1 MVTRMLRRC
10 KHIATLLL
18 LLLLVYVPSSR
29 GASSQLPVFL
39 YFNPDSIQNNLS
51 GLKETVDAF
60 LSSSGFALSFQPFA
74 RFHDFNREARSDSSA
89 FLFVPEWYLRQ
100 DGNDKRFKP
109 FLVPVRQGKTSYRK
123 VLLVGA
129 DSALTTEN
137 LAGTT
142 IAMTPV
148 GQAGLTVL
156 DETLFKRIGIRGKE
170 LNFITTAKDSDAIF
184 ALTLRQVK
192 AALVSQDNLDHI
204 GNINPR
210 LLKTVKILA
219 VSDPLPLSVLCYVD
233 GAVPAK
239 EVERMR
245 KVLLAGKDGGNA
257 ARVMEMLHIDA
268 WRVPN
273 AE

>member
-1 MVTRMLRRC
+1 MRRRC
-10 KHIATLLL
+10 NYIATLLL
-18 LLLLVYVPSSR
+18 LLLLVYVPSPR
-29 GASSQLPVFL
+29 AMPALLPIFL

-51 GLKETVDAF
+51 GLKEAMDSF
-60 LSSSGFALSFQPFA
+60 LSASGFAFSFQPFA
-74 RFHDFNREARSDSSA
+74 RFHDFDREARSDSSA
-89 FLFVPEWYLRQ
+89 FLFMPEWYLHQ

-109 FLVPVRQGKTSYRK
+109 FLIPVRQGTTTYRK
-123 VLLVGA
+123 VLLVAA
-129 DSALTTEN
+129 DSTLTTEK

-148 GQAGLTVL
+148 GQSGLAVL
-156 DETLFKRIGIRGKE
+156 DEAIFKRIGLRGKE
-170 LNFITTAKDSDAIF
+170 LNFITTAKDSDALF
-184 ALTLRQVK
+184 ALALRQVK
-192 AALVSQDNLDHI
+192 AALVSQDSLDHI

-219 VSDPLPLSVLCYVD
+219 ASDPLPLPVLCYVH

-245 KVLLAGKDGGNA
+245 KVLLAGKDGGKA
-257 ARVMEMLHIDA
+257 ARVMEMLQIDA

-273 AE
+273 VE